1 MRVKLAAGLIGIAF
15 GATLSWGGLTSPD
28 VIRQGLLFQNA
39 YLFEFFL
46 SALAVATIGQHLL
59 RRRGA
64 RAALTGERVAWSRE
78 LPQRRHIV
86 GSLLFGVGW
95 GLADVCPGPLAT
107 QLGQGIGWALF
118 TLAGVVAGVYLGST
132 RRSVSAPSSSS
143 AIPAL
148 RK

>member
-1 MRVKLAAGLIGIAF
+1 MRVKLAAALIGVVF
-15 GATLSWGGLTSPD
+15 GVTLSWGGLTSPD
-28 VIRQGLLFQNA
+28 VIRQGLLFENA

-46 SALAVATIGQHLL
+46 SALVVATIGQHLL

-107 QLGQGIGWALF
+107 QLGQGVGWALF
-118 TLAGVVAGVYLGST
+118 TLAGVVAGV
-132 RRSVSAPSSSS
+132 SVSVARAAATSATARSSS
-143 AIPAL
+143 
-148 RK
+148 

>member
-1 MRVKLAAGLIGIAF
+1 VRVKLAAALIGVVF
-15 GATLSWGGLTSPD
+15 GVTLSWGGLTSPE

-46 SALAVATIGQHLL
+46 SALAVATAGQHLL

-64 RAALTGERVAWSRE
+64 RAALSGEPVSWSRE
-78 LPQRRHIV
+78 PPQRRHIV
-86 GSLLFGVGW
+86 GSLVFGVGW

-107 QLGQGIGWALF
+107 QLGQGVGWALF
-118 TLAGVVAGVYLGST
+118 TLAGVVAGVYLAST
-132 RRSVSAPSSSS
+132 SRSLSAASS
-143 AIPAL
+143 ASARPAL